1 VPGDRDEG
9 AAQQLPFDT
18 VRKTIAV
25 HLAARVQEKAMRQY
39 VAVLAGQADIRGV
52 ALPSAYL
59 ATVIASGA
67 CWSAAFA
74 LYTVRYWP
82 VLTRPRIDGKPG

>member
-1 VPGDRDEG
+1 VLV
-9 AAQQLPFDT
+9 Q
-18 VRKTIAV
+18 
-25 HLAARVQEKAMRQY
+25 LAALIRV
-39 VAVLAGQADIRGV
+39 VGGV
-52 ALPSAYL
+52 AAPSAYL